1 MASLY
6 ELTEDYKELLAM
18 AEDEEL
24 DSELLADTLEG
35 IEGSIEEKA
44 EASGKII
51 KSPDRILTG
60 QEEMTMN
67 RTRRMIRPKKKK
79 TRKIKTPMILRV
91 VKRLIRSIRSRW

>member
-44 EASGKII
+44 EACAKIMQELAGESG
-51 KSPDRILTG
+51 
-60 QEEMTMN
+60 
-67 RTRRMIRPKKKK
+67 
-79 TRKIKTPMILRV
+79 RKQK
-91 VKRLIRSIRSRW
+91 